1 MSRAP
6 NRRLAIAPMT
16 AADLDAVM
24 DIERESF
31 AAPWDAKVFAAE
43 LDHHDKFVDLL
54 RGSDGKIVGFTN
66 YWLVHDEVHLLN
78 IAVAADARRQ
88 GHGETLLE
96 HVLRFAQRKGCR
108 LVTLE
113 VRRSNQ
119 PARRLYRK
127 YGFRAIGIRPNYYE
141 NREDAIVMLFDL
153 NAESE

>member
-1 MSRAP
+1 
-6 NRRLAIAPMT
+6 MT
-16 AADLDAVM
+16 VAELDAVM
-24 DIERESF
+24 DIERASF
-31 AAPWDAKVFAAE
+31 HSPWDAKVFTDE
-43 LDHHDKFVDLL
+43 LGQPGKFVDLL
-54 RGSDGKIVGFTN
+54 RAPDGRVLGFTN

-78 IAVAADARRQ
+78 IAVAAQERRH
-88 GHGETLLE
+88 GHGQTLLE
-96 HVLRFAQRKGCR
+96 HVLMFAKRKSCR

-153 NAESE
+153 NELNEESE